1 MSYSS
6 LKIRPISGAGKV
18 NPSPRLMKDLANQQA
33 EEELQ
38 MIIDG
43 ILGEEYLMEV
53 TQQSDLSTVD
63 ILQIQVNSSYQSLL
77 DLNNFLPNL
86 RELVL
91 DSSTIVSI
99 RDLGVGLRQLTTL
112 SLNDCGLTDLDGIG
126 VLTGLVKLSLM
137 DNLIADVAPL
147 AMHENIEDLNLNS
160 NKLSDISIAD
170 ALSSCP
176 NLHSLQLALN
186 PICQAPHY
194 RLVIASLIGNLKILD
209 GLPVDPTAQ
218 KKVTSIMILEA
229 ASAMSALAEEREDEV
244 CDIRYQAHLERNA
257 IYLYICKD
265 IFYIWI

>member
-6 LKIRPISGAGKV
+6 LKIRPLSGKV

-43 ILGEEYLMEV
+43 ILGEDYLMEV
-53 TQQSDLSTVD
+53 TQQNDLSVVNR
-63 ILQIQVNSSYQSLL
+63 LQIQVNSSYQSLL

-126 VLTGLVKLSLM
+126 VLTGLIQLSLM

-147 AMHENIEDLNLNS
+147 AMHENIEDLNLRN
-160 NKLSDISIAD
+160 NQLSDISIAD

-176 NLHSLQLALN
+176 NLHSLQLSLN

-194 RLVIASLIGNLKILD
+194 RLVIASLIGNLKMLD
-209 GLPVDPTAQ
+209 NSPVDPTAQ
-218 KKVTSIMILEA
+218 KVTSIMILGA

-244 CDIRYQAHLERNA
+244 
-257 IYLYICKD
+257 
-265 IFYIWI
+265 

>member
-1 MSYSS
+1 
-6 LKIRPISGAGKV
+6 
-18 NPSPRLMKDLANQQA
+18 MKDLANQQA

-63 ILQIQVNSSYQSLL
+63 RLQIQVNSSYQSLL

-112 SLNDCGLTDLDGIG
+112 SLNDCGLTDLDGVG
-126 VLTGLVKLSLM
+126 VLTGLIKLSLM
-137 DNLIADVAPL
+137 DNLITDVAPL

-160 NKLSDISIAD
+160 NQLSDISIAD

-209 GLPVDPTAQ
+209 NLPVDPTAQ
-218 KKVTSIMILEA
+218 KKVTSVMILEA
-229 ASAMSALAEEREDEV
+229 ASAMSALAEEREDERRLELAILQACVYIYV
-244 CDIRYQAHLERNA
+244 CICMCFHIFVCVYMQIFINICICIYIY
-257 IYLYICKD
+257 IYLKEGG
-265 IFYIWI
+265 